1 MTEEELIEIARYYIK
16 NEVSIEGL
24 SNIFKYSASSIKRH
38 FNKECQVRLPY
49 ILQKAVDLKKQKNW
63 IEAKSTSG
71 NAGNK
76 VLSAEQIIN
85 AANLYSNGS
94 YSLRELAD
102 PLNVSPATL
111 YNNFKVELLG
121 EDLYLSVESIYK
133 KHKEEKGR
141 KK

>member
-49 ILQKAVDLKKQKNW
+49 ILQKAVDLKKKKNW
-63 IEAKSTSG
+63 IEAKSSSG

-85 AANLYSNGS
+85 AAYLYSTGS
-94 YSLRELAD
+94 YSLRELANH
-102 PLNVSPATL
+102 LNVSPTTL
-111 YNNFKVELLG
+111 YNNFTPESLG
-121 EDLYLSVESIYK
+121 ENLYLKIEDIYK
-133 KHKEEKGR
+133 KNKEEKGR
-141 KK
+141 NK